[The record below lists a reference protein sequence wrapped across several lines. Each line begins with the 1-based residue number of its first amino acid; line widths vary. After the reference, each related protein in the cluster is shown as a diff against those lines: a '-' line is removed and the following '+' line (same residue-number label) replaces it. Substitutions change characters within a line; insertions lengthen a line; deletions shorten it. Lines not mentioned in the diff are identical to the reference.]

1 MKTATDKLFRL
12 IKSMSPAE
20 KRYYKRHYGSSANTL
35 TDLFDVI
42 NAQRVY
48 QEEAV
53 KEAFSGKVATN
64 LKVYKFQLEQQLLQ
78 SLVSYRYFSNVGSK
92 IRQGLEQVEILAER
106 NLIDMALKQ
115 LEKTKQLCLSYEE
128 FPYLLDVA
136 SKEFQLHFIR
146 LEGFTQKSHPTF
158 DDHQHYLD
166 ILQDLNKLTVLINEI
181 ADFVPRSQ
189 GLSSKER
196 KSLEKY
202 LEHPLLQQVHEK
214 APIRTAFGIAQA
226 KGNVHTALGQHQQAL
241 GHFEK
246 AVALFQTDK
255 NLKEHYAYYYLLA
268 LRYSIHSAIKAGDH
282 RIAKKRIEEANQYI
296 AKQKQYVSQ
305 LLYIVRAELE
315 LSVLTGGSYLKQH
328 QLERRISRL
337 NRHLPAHQEGL
348 IEENYVLLAYN
359 LILLKKYPDALDYVQ
374 MLATGDK
381 VSFSRVREVTAFLEM
396 VIHLEQDD
404 KKALKEVLR
413 NHLAHGTENDYYEES
428 AIYQAILD
436 LFEGLAFAKKTPSE
450 LAGTV
455 LKAIE
460 KNPEDRVARQ
470 LKDYHLV
477 AWLQSQAESKPVT
490 SILSV

>member
-1 MKTATDKLFRL
+1 VKTATDKLFRL

-128 FPYLLDVA
+128 FPYLLDIA
-136 SKEFQLHFIR
+136 AKEFQLHFIR

-158 DDHQHYLD
+158 DDHQMYLEV
-166 ILQDLNKLTVLINEI
+166 LEDLNKLTVLINEI
-181 ADFVPRSQ
+181 ADFVPRSHALN
-189 GLSSKER
+189 GEER
-196 KSLEKY
+196 KTLKKY
-202 LEHPLLQQVHEK
+202 LEHPLLSAVNEK
-214 APIRTAFGIAQA
+214 APLRTSFGIAQA
-226 KGNVHTALGQHQQAL
+226 KGNIHTALGQNQKALEYFDQAV
-241 GHFEK
+241 E
-246 AVALFQTDK
+246 LFQSDK

-268 LRYSIHSAIKAGDH
+268 LRHSIHAAIKAGDYSV
-282 RIAKKRIEEANQYI
+282 AKKRIEEANQYI

-337 NRHLPAHQEGL
+337 NRHLPTHQEGL

-359 LILLKKYPDALDYVQ
+359 LVLLKKYDDALNYVQ
-374 MLATGDK
+374 ILSTGDK
-381 VSFSRVREVTAFLEM
+381 VSFSRVQEVTAFLEM
-396 VIHLEQDD
+396 IIHFEQED
-404 KKALKEVLR
+404 KKAQKEVLR
-413 NHLAHGTENDYYEES
+413 NHLVRGTQNDYYEDS
-428 AIYQAILD
+428 PVYQAILN
-436 LFEGLAFAKKTPSE
+436 LFEGWAFAKKSPSE
-450 LAGTV
+450 LAGIV

-460 KNPEDRVARQ
+460 KHPDDRVAKQ
-470 LKDYHLV
+470 LQSYHLV
-477 AWLQSQAESKPVT
+477 AWLKSQAESKPVT

>member
-1 MKTATDKLFRL
+1 
-12 IKSMSPAE
+12 MSPAE

-128 FPYLLDVA
+128 FPYLLDIA
-136 SKEFQLHFIR
+136 AKEFQLHFIR

-158 DDHQHYLD
+158 EDHQHYLD

-181 ADFVPRSQ
+181 SDFVPRSD
-189 GLSSKER
+189 GLSGEER
-196 KSLEKY
+196 TTLKKY
-202 LEHPLLQQVHEK
+202 LKHPLLVKIHEE
-214 APIRTAFGIAQA
+214 APLRTTFGIAQA
-226 KGNVHTALGQHQQAL
+226 KGNVHTALGEHEQAL
-241 GHFEK
+241 SYFEK
-246 AVALFQTDK
+246 AVELFQADK
-255 NLKEHYAYYYLLA
+255 NLREHYAYYYLLA
-268 LRYSIHSAIKAGDH
+268 LRSSMHSAIRAGNYGV
-282 RIAKKRIEEANQYI
+282 AKKRIEEANQYI

-305 LLYIVRAELE
+305 LLYIIRAELE

-359 LILLKKYPDALDYVQ
+359 LVLLKKYPEALDYVQ

-381 VSFSRVREVTAFLEM
+381 DSFSRVQEVTAFLDM
-396 VIHLEQDD
+396 IIHFEQDD
-404 KKALKEVLR
+404 KKAQKEVLR
-413 NHLAHGTENDYYEES
+413 THLVRGTQNDYYDES
-428 AIYQAILD
+428 PVYQAILD
-436 LFEGLAFAKKTPSE
+436 LFEGWAFAKKTPSE

-460 KNPEDRVARQ
+460 KNPEDRVAQ
-470 LKDYHLV
+470 QVKGYHLV